1 MNAGFTALG
10 LSVVTG
16 PLYTIGMSMQ
26 LSVLPHLT
34 IYGDL
39 KPEDIKKPAGL
50 LRGGLTKMGLLSA
63 GATTSKEIIKV
74 DEKLAED

>member
-10 LSVVTG
+10 LSVITG

-50 LRGGLTKMGLLSA
+50 LRGGLQ
-63 GATTSKEIIKV
+63 
-74 DEKLAED
+74 

>member
-1 MNAGFTALG
+1 
-10 LSVVTG
+10 
-16 PLYTIGMSMQ
+16 
-26 LSVLPHLT
+26 
-34 IYGDL
+34 L
-39 KPEDIKKPAGL
+39 KPEDIKKPTGL